1 MALDVQEFADALR
14 LGVARSGLA
23 DGRRIS
29 EANYTSLAGTILE
42 YLKTHMEVTL
52 PAGTLQVNGDNS
64 EPNEAVQ
71 CEVK

>member
-14 LGVARSGLA
+14 MGVARSGLE
-23 DGRRIS
+23 DGRRLT
-29 EANYTSLAGTILE
+29 EANYTSMAGAILD

-52 PAGTLQVNGDNS
+52 PAGTLQVDGDNS
-64 EPNEAVQ
+64 EPNEAVT